1 MCRSEPHT
9 PARVSLIRIAPGS
22 GSGTGYSRSSNSPP
36 YALSSATR
44 PFIEAPP
51 WNGFSE
57 RVAARGP
64 RCQHPGPRV
73 GWGGF
78 RDLKEETVKLLL
90 FDDYRL
96 GVLRGDAVV
105 DVSDT
110 VKDIPHT
117 GAGGLVSGLIARFAD
132 YRKKIDDAA
141 APGQPVP
148 LAQGKN
154 PPPPPKPPN
163 TACRAGTHM

>member
-1 MCRSEPHT
+1 MPAPSRSTLPHISWPKVRSLGSAPYVSFISPRQMCTVEPHP
-9 PARVSLIRIAPGS
+9 PARVSLIRIAAGS
-22 GSGTGYSRSSNSPP
+22 GSCTGYSRSSNSPP
-36 YALSSATR
+36 YALSTATR

-90 FDDYRL
+90 FHAYRL
-96 GVLRGDAVV
+96 GVLRCDPAVI
-105 DVSDT
+105 DPDT
-110 VKDIPHT
+110 AKD
-117 GAGGLVSGLIARFAD
+117 
-132 YRKKIDDAA
+132 
-141 APGQPVP
+141 
-148 LAQGKN
+148 
-154 PPPPPKPPN
+154 
-163 TACRAGTHM
+163 